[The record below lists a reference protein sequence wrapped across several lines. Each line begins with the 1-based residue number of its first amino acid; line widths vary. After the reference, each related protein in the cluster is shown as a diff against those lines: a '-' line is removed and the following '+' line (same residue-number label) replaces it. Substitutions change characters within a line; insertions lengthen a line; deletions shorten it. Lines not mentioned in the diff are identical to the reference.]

1 MSSEPNTHTFC
12 LEHHAV
18 EDQMSLLGFVC
29 AQCKHRL
36 YTRPPRGLCRSYWI
50 SQPGAYGL
58 DRAPC
63 FVYVIQ
69 WDDFRIRSL
78 HPAHSE
84 IDPRFERIQAA
95 NARQQAEDES
105 LQEATDPET
114 GFEMDGFE
122 SFDPEGF
129 DFEPDHSPDIDLD
142 FGSWSDE

>member
-1 MSSEPNTHTFC
+1 
-12 LEHHAV
+12 
-18 EDQMSLLGFVC
+18 
-29 AQCKHRL
+29 
-36 YTRPPRGLCRSYWI
+36 
-50 SQPGAYGL
+50 
-58 DRAPC
+58 
-63 FVYVIQ
+63 VIQ

-129 DFEPDHSPDIDLD
+129 DFEPDDSPDIDLD